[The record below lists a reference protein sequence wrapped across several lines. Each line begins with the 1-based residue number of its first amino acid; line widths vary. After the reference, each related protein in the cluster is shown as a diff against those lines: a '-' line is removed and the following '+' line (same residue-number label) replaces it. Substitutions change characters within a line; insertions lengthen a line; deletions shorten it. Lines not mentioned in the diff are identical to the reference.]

1 MIHPIELV
9 IYGVNFK
16 CPLEKC
22 ALPDNLKEVFQV
34 STYASSKPGMSLK
47 KQFPHGNLGLQ
58 SKNTKIVFHLNHM
71 QVVK

>member
-22 ALPDNLKEVFQV
+22 ALPDNWKEVFQV
-34 STYASSKPGMSLK
+34 SIYVSSKAVMSLK
-47 KQFPHGNLGLQ
+47 KHRFLM
-58 SKNTKIVFHLNHM
+58 KI
-71 QVVK
+71 

>member
-34 STYASSKPGMSLK
+34 SIYVSSKPVMSLK
-47 KQFPHGNLGLQ
+47 KHRFLV
-58 SKNTKIVFHLNHM
+58 KI
-71 QVVK
+71 